1 MNWELARYSAII
13 GLWALLGCELNSRG
27 DGPGTGPGTGPEMT
41 VNLLSAAALDGWVRS
56 DGNSGVTGGPA
67 IAGDLEAAPA
77 AAGLGYRQFYSFDLA
92 PVPAGSVVTSATLQL
107 YQAAVGGTPYAALGN
122 VIVDHVDYGATLNA
136 AAYSVTAIASN
147 VGVLSSD
154 MTIASKTLV
163 VTARVQADVAAAR
176 TRAQFRVRF
185 SNFDS
190 NNDAGSDY
198 AQFTDA
204 EFFSNVPVLIV
215 KYRE

>member
-1 MNWELARYSAII
+1 MQRELTGFAMTF
-13 GLWALLGCELNSRG
+13 GLCSLLACELDG
-27 DGPGTGPGTGPEMT
+27 GAAGPGGGPGTGPEMT
-41 VNLLSAAALDGWVRS
+41 VNLLSTGALDGWVRS
-56 DGNSGVTGGPA
+56 DGNSGATGGPA
-67 IAGDLEAAPA
+67 ITGDLDAGAPA
-77 AAGLGYRQFYSFDLA
+77 LGYRQLYSFDLT

-107 YQAAVGGTPYAALGN
+107 YQAAVGGTPYVDLGN
-122 VIVDHVDYGATLNA
+122 VIVDHVDYGAALNA
-136 AAYSVTAIASN
+136 AAYSVTALASN

-154 MTIASKTLV
+154 VTIGSKTLV

-204 EFFSNVPVLIV
+204 EFFSNVPVLVV
-215 KYRE
+215 KYRQ